1 MSEPSNPSR
10 SPVTDWITAFLA
22 FSFVIIGMVHT
33 LPTLPG
39 LDQWA
44 RELTGNPALAIR
56 RFPFEYLNP
65 FVFALMMTIVVFKH
79 SFYRAFYDKGSWV
92 AGLSLTADIILIV
105 INY

>member
-1 MSEPSNPSR
+1 MNQTVQPDETKLINWVVS
-10 SPVTDWITAFLA
+10 TLA
-22 FSFVIIGMVHT
+22 FMLVIVGMVHT

-44 RELTGNPALAIR
+44 REITGNPVLAIR

-79 SFYRAFYDKGSWV
+79 C
-92 AGLSLTADIILIV
+92 
-105 INY
+105 